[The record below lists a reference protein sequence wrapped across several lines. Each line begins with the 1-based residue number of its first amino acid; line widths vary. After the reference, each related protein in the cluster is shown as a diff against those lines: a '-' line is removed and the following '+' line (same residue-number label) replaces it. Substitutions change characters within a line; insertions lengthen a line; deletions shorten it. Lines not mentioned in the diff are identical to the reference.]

1 MELDKLSIEEL
12 RVLVAELNEK
22 NEKQLQELETAK
34 RTTEKLVEKT
44 TKLQEL
50 NADLFARTV
59 AGSQDTTIKKEPATV
74 DEIADTI
81 ISKLKNK
88 R

>member
-1 MELDKLSIEEL
+1 MEELTIEEL
-12 RVLVAELNEK
+12 KLKLAQEVEA
-22 NEKQLQELETAK
+22 KQKVVDELETARETTQKLLEETK
-34 RTTEKLVEKT
+34 RLKQV
-44 TKLQEL
+44 

-59 AGSQDTTIKKEPATV
+59 AGSQDTTIKKEPATIE
-74 DEIADTI
+74 EIADTI

>member
-1 MELDKLSIEEL
+1 MEEL
-12 RVLVAELNEK
+12 TLEELKLKLAQEV
-22 NEKQLQELETAK
+22 EAKQKVVDELETARETTQKLLEETK
-34 RTTEKLVEKT
+34 RLKQV
-44 TKLQEL
+44 

-59 AGSQDTTIKKEPATV
+59 AGSQDTTIKKEPATI

>member
-1 MELDKLSIEEL
+1 MEEL
-12 RVLVAELNEK
+12 TLEELKLKLAQEV
-22 NEKQLQELETAK
+22 EAKQKAVDELETARETTQKLLEETK
-34 RTTEKLVEKT
+34 RLKQV
-44 TKLQEL
+44 
-50 NADLFARTV
+50 NVDLFARTV
-59 AGSQDTTIKKEPATV
+59 AGSKHTTVKKEPATI

>member
-1 MELDKLSIEEL
+1 MEKLTIEEL
-12 RVLVAELNEK
+12 KLKLAQEVEA
-22 NEKQLQELETAK
+22 KQKVVDELETARETTQKLLEETK
-34 RTTEKLVEKT
+34 RLKQV
-44 TKLQEL
+44 

-59 AGSQDTTIKKEPATV
+59 AGSQDTTIKKEPATIE
-74 DEIADTI
+74 EIADTI

>member
-1 MELDKLSIEEL
+1 MEEL
-12 RVLVAELNEK
+12 TLEELKLKLAQEV
-22 NEKQLQELETAK
+22 EAKQKVVDELETARETTQKLLEETK
-34 RTTEKLVEKT
+34 RLKQV
-44 TKLQEL
+44 

-59 AGSQDTTIKKEPATV
+59 AGSQDTTIKKQPATI

>member
-1 MELDKLSIEEL
+1 MSELTIEEL
-12 RVLVAELNEK
+12 KLKLVQETEA
-22 NEKQLQELETAK
+22 KQKAVNELETARETTQKLLEETK
-34 RTTEKLVEKT
+34 RLKQV
-44 TKLQEL
+44 

-59 AGSQDTTIKKEPATV
+59 AGSEDTTIKKEPATIDDV
-74 DEIADTI
+74 ADTI

>member
-1 MELDKLSIEEL
+1 MSELTIEEL
-12 RVLVAELNEK
+12 KLKLAQEVEA
-22 NEKQLQELETAK
+22 KQKAIDELETARETTQKLLEETK
-34 RTTEKLVEKT
+34 RLKQV
-44 TKLQEL
+44 

-59 AGSQDTTIKKEPATV
+59 AGSEDTTIKKEPATV

>member
-1 MELDKLSIEEL
+1 MKELEEL
-12 RVLVAELNEK
+12 KLKLVQEVEA
-22 NEKQLQELETAK
+22 KQKAIDELETARETTQKLLEETK
-34 RTTEKLVEKT
+34 RLKQV
-44 TKLQEL
+44 

>member
-1 MELDKLSIEEL
+1 MEEL
-12 RVLVAELNEK
+12 TLEELKLKLAQEVEARQK
-22 NEKQLQELETAK
+22 VVDELETARETTQKLLEETK
-34 RTTEKLVEKT
+34 RLKQV
-44 TKLQEL
+44 

-59 AGSQDTTIKKEPATV
+59 AGSEDTTIKKEPATI

>member
-1 MELDKLSIEEL
+1 MEELTIEEL
-12 RVLVAELNEK
+12 KLKLVEEVEA
-22 NEKQLQELETAK
+22 KQKVIDELETACETTQRLLEETK
-34 RTTEKLVEKT
+34 RLKQV
-44 TKLQEL
+44 

-59 AGSQDTTIKKEPATV
+59 AGSEDTTIKKEPATI
-74 DEIADTI
+74 DEVADTI

>member
-1 MELDKLSIEEL
+1 MDELTIEEL
-12 RVLVAELNEK
+12 KLKLAQEVEA
-22 NEKQLQELETAK
+22 KQKVVDELETARETTQKLLEETK
-34 RTTEKLVEKT
+34 RLKQV
-44 TKLQEL
+44 

-59 AGSQDTTIKKEPATV
+59 AGSQDTTIKKEPATI
-74 DEIADTI
+74 DEIADTR

>member
-1 MELDKLSIEEL
+1 MEELTIEEL
-12 RVLVAELNEK
+12 KLKLAQEVEA
-22 NEKQLQELETAK
+22 KQKVVDELETARETTQRLLEETK
-34 RTTEKLVEKT
+34 RLKQV
-44 TKLQEL
+44 

-59 AGSQDTTIKKEPATV
+59 AGSQDTTINKEPATI

>member
-1 MELDKLSIEEL
+1 MEEL
-12 RVLVAELNEK
+12 TLEELKLKLAQEV
-22 NEKQLQELETAK
+22 EAKQKVVDELEIARETTQKLLEETK
-34 RTTEKLVEKT
+34 RLKQV
-44 TKLQEL
+44 

-59 AGSQDTTIKKEPATV
+59 AGSEDTTIKKEPATI

>member
-1 MELDKLSIEEL
+1 MEEL
-12 RVLVAELNEK
+12 TLEELKLKLVQEVEA
-22 NEKQLQELETAK
+22 KQKAIDELETARETTQKLLEETK
-34 RTTEKLVEKT
+34 RLKQV
-44 TKLQEL
+44 

-59 AGSQDTTIKKEPATV
+59 AGSEDTTIKKEPATV

>member
-1 MELDKLSIEEL
+1 MEEL
-12 RVLVAELNEK
+12 TLEELKLKLAQEV
-22 NEKQLQELETAK
+22 EAKQKAVDELETARETTQKLLEETK
-34 RTTEKLVEKT
+34 RLKQV
-44 TKLQEL
+44 

-59 AGSQDTTIKKEPATV
+59 AGSEDTTIKKEPATI
-74 DEIADTI
+74 DEVADTI

>member
-1 MELDKLSIEEL
+1 MKELEEL
-12 RVLVAELNEK
+12 KLKLVQEVEA
-22 NEKQLQELETAK
+22 KQKAIDELETARETTQKLLEETK
-34 RTTEKLVEKT
+34 RLK
-44 TKLQEL
+44 QI

>member
-1 MELDKLSIEEL
+1 MEELTIEEL
-12 RVLVAELNEK
+12 KLKLAQEVEA
-22 NEKQLQELETAK
+22 KQKVVDELETARETTQKLLEETK
-34 RTTEKLVEKT
+34 RLRQV
-44 TKLQEL
+44 

-59 AGSQDTTIKKEPATV
+59 AGSQDTTIKKEPATI

>member
-1 MELDKLSIEEL
+1 MEEL
-12 RVLVAELNEK
+12 TLEELKLKLVQEVEA
-22 NEKQLQELETAK
+22 KQKAVDELETARETTQKLLEETK
-34 RTTEKLVEKT
+34 RLKQV
-44 TKLQEL
+44 

-59 AGSQDTTIKKEPATV
+59 AGSEDTTIKKEPATI

>member
-1 MELDKLSIEEL
+1 MSELTLEEL
-12 RVLVAELNEK
+12 KLKLAQEVEA
-22 NEKQLQELETAK
+22 KQKVVDELETARETTQKLLEETK
-34 RTTEKLVEKT
+34 RLKQV
-44 TKLQEL
+44 

-59 AGSQDTTIKKEPATV
+59 AGSQDTTIKKEPATI

>member
-1 MELDKLSIEEL
+1 MEELTIEEL
-12 RVLVAELNEK
+12 KL
-22 NEKQLQELETAK
+22 
-34 RTTEKLVEKT
+34 KLVQEMEAKQKVVDELKT
-44 TKLQEL
+44 ARETTQKLLEETKRLKQV

-59 AGSQDTTIKKEPATV
+59 AGSQDTTIKKEPATI
-74 DEIADTI
+74 DEVADTI

>member
-1 MELDKLSIEEL
+1 MEELTIEEL
-12 RVLVAELNEK
+12 KLKLAQEVEA
-22 NEKQLQELETAK
+22 KQKAVDELETARETTQKLLEETK
-34 RTTEKLVEKT
+34 RLKQV
-44 TKLQEL
+44 

-59 AGSQDTTIKKEPATV
+59 AGSQDTTIKKEPATI

>member
-1 MELDKLSIEEL
+1 MDELTIEEL
-12 RVLVAELNEK
+12 KLKLVQEVEA
-22 NEKQLQELETAK
+22 KQKVVDELETARETTQKLLEETK
-34 RTTEKLVEKT
+34 RLKQV
-44 TKLQEL
+44 

-59 AGSQDTTIKKEPATV
+59 AGSQDTTIKKQPATI
-74 DEIADTI
+74 DEVADTI

>member
-1 MELDKLSIEEL
+1 MEELTIEEL
-12 RVLVAELNEK
+12 KLKLAQEVEA
-22 NEKQLQELETAK
+22 KQKVVDELETARETTQKLLEETK
-34 RTTEKLVEKT
+34 RLKQV
-44 TKLQEL
+44 

-59 AGSQDTTIKKEPATV
+59 AGSQDTTIKKEPATI
-74 DEIADTI
+74 DEVADTI

>member
-1 MELDKLSIEEL
+1 MKELTIEEL
-12 RVLVAELNEK
+12 KLKLAQEVE
-22 NEKQLQELETAK
+22 EKQKVVDELETARETTQKLLEETK
-34 RTTEKLVEKT
+34 RLKQV
-44 TKLQEL
+44 

-59 AGSQDTTIKKEPATV
+59 AGSQDTTIKKEPATIEEV
-74 DEIADTI
+74 ADTI

>member
-1 MELDKLSIEEL
+1 MEELTIEEL
-12 RVLVAELNEK
+12 KLKLVQEMEA
-22 NEKQLQELETAK
+22 KQKAVDELETARETTQKLLEETK
-34 RTTEKLVEKT
+34 RLKQV
-44 TKLQEL
+44 

-59 AGSQDTTIKKEPATV
+59 AGSQDTTIKKESATI
-74 DEIADTI
+74 DEVADTI

>member
-1 MELDKLSIEEL
+1 MDELTIEEL
-12 RVLVAELNEK
+12 KLKLAQEVEA
-22 NEKQLQELETAK
+22 KQKVVDELEIARETTQKLLEETK
-34 RTTEKLVEKT
+34 RLKQV
-44 TKLQEL
+44 

-59 AGSQDTTIKKEPATV
+59 AGSQDTTIKKEPATIEEV
-74 DEIADTI
+74 ADAI